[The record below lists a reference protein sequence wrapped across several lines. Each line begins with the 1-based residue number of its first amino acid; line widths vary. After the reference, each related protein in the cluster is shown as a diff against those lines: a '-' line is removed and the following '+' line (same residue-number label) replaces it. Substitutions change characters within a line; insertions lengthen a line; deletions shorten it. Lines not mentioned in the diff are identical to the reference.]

1 MPLTLFQSIVPRLT
15 DQEKKTLVPMLIDV
29 LAFTHEGHIYKGSW
43 ICGWFKASG
52 YKVTGAK
59 LRKLI
64 NYIRIKKLKRGI
76 DCDWGNKVVIGTS
89 KGYFITNDPKIIVAQ
104 MESLQGRVDSQLAV
118 VNSMREDLHNIQK
131 VKA

>member
-1 MPLTLFQSIVPRLT
+1 MSITLFQSITPKLT
-15 DQEKKTLVPMLIDV
+15 PDEKKTLVPMLVDC

-43 ICGWFKASG
+43 ICGWFASSG
-52 YKVTGAK
+52 HKVTGAK
-59 LRKLI
+59 LRKLV

-89 KGYFITNDPKIIVAQ
+89 KGYFITSDPKIIMAQ

-118 VNSMREDLHNIQK
+118 VNSLKEELVNIKKHK
-131 VKA
+131 V